1 MGTNYNIKIIDEY
14 GVINNY
20 SQLNNQIDS
29 ILQII
34 NFHFSNYI
42 DTSEISL
49 FNSNIS
55 KDPIIVSSELFYLI
69 TKSKEI
75 FKLSNG
81 SFDITVNP
89 LLKLWGFNSDFITPV
104 IPDSLVIDSVKQYV
118 NSNKL
123 HLSKQTIQKKDP
135 NIQINLNAIAKGWS
149 VDKISQF
156 FKSINIYNY
165 MIELG
170 GEIYVSGYNNENQY
184 WKIGIRNPDL
194 DGNFILNSIQITNK
208 AIATSGIYLNY
219 FFLNNVEYSHL
230 INPQTGYPIKHDL
243 VSAIVIA
250 DDCTTADA
258 IATAVMI
265 KGYSEGLKWI
275 NTIENIECMLISKK
289 FNGKHKIAKSNG
301 FIYELKEWD
310 EN

>member
-1 MGTNYNIKIIDEY
+1 MLFITTFFTFLFFTGSNAQVIFNGETMGTSYEIKIVDEY
-14 GVINNY
+14 VGINNY
-20 SQLNNQIDS
+20 SYLGNKIDS

-34 NFHFSNYI
+34 NFHFSNYV

-156 FKSINIYNY
+156 FKSINIT
-165 MIELG
+165 
-170 GEIYVSGYNNENQY
+170 
-184 WKIGIRNPDL
+184 R
-194 DGNFILNSIQITNK
+194 
-208 AIATSGIYLNY
+208 
-219 FFLNNVEYSHL
+219 
-230 INPQTGYPIKHDL
+230 
-243 VSAIVIA
+243 
-250 DDCTTADA
+250 
-258 IATAVMI
+258 
-265 KGYSEGLKWI
+265 SE
-275 NTIENIECMLISKK
+275 
-289 FNGKHKIAKSNG
+289 
-301 FIYELKEWD
+301 
-310 EN
+310 

>member
-1 MGTNYNIKIIDEY
+1 MNQ
-14 GVINNY
+14 
-20 SQLNNQIDS
+20 QLSHQ
-29 ILQII
+29 
-34 NFHFSNYI
+34 
-42 DTSEISL
+42 E
-49 FNSNIS
+49 
-55 KDPIIVSSELFYLI
+55 
-69 TKSKEI
+69 
-75 FKLSNG
+75 
-81 SFDITVNP
+81 
-89 LLKLWGFNSDFITPV
+89 
-104 IPDSLVIDSVKQYV
+104 KQNV
-118 NSNKL
+118 NSNKI
-123 HLSKQTIQKKDP
+123 HMTKQTNQKKDP

-194 DGNFILNSIQITNK
+194 DGNFILKSIQITNK

-219 FFLNNVEYSHL
+219 FSLNDVEYSHL

-258 IATAVMI
+258 IATALMI
-265 KGYSEGLKWI
+265 KGFSEGLQWI
-275 NTIENIECMLISKK
+275 NAVEISNVFSSLRK
-289 FNGKHKIAKSNG
+289 
-301 FIYELKEWD
+301 
-310 EN
+310 